1 MTISP
6 SQAERLAI
14 ATRSVYVSAEAELT
28 ALIAKRLSQG
38 IDAPLWATIKLSEV
52 QRLRR
57 ETEAIIARLQAE
69 SGQAIAEAVQTAYLN
84 GSNAALAD
92 LKAVMPAGE
101 IVGTFG
107 VTNQQAVAR
116 IVAEATLNVQSTHLA
131 ILRQTQDVYRRAVA
145 EASSQAVVGVLTR
158 REAAQRV
165 LNQFADRGITGFV
178 DRAGRNWALDSYAEM
193 ATRTALGRAAVQG
206 HVDRFL
212 ANGKDLVIV
221 SAHGGSCPICAVWE
235 GRVLSISG
243 ATAGYPTLGEAHA
256 AGFQH
261 ANCRHTVGL
270 FVPGLTRKM
279 DVQPERGREAEYSSS
294 QTQRYLERNIR
305 RWKRRELGALGDDE
319 RRAAR
324 AKVRAWQ
331 QRSRE
336 FASETGRRRRYDRES
351 VNRAH

>member
-6 SQAERLAI
+6 SEAERLAI
-14 ATRSVYVSAEAELT
+14 ATRNVYVSAEAELT
-28 ALIAKRLSQG
+28 ALLAKRLAQG
-38 IDAPLWATIKLSEV
+38 IDAPLWATLKLSEV

-69 SGQAIAEAVQTAYLN
+69 SGLSIAEAAQTAYLN
-84 GSNAALAD
+84 GSNAAVSD
-92 LKAVMPAGE
+92 LRNVMPAAE

-107 VTNQQAVAR
+107 VTNQAAVQR
-116 IVAEATLNVQSTHLA
+116 IVSEAVLNVQSTHLA

-178 DRAGRNWALDSYAEM
+178 DKAGRNWGLTEYVSM
-193 ATRTALGRAAVQG
+193 ATRAAVGRASING
-206 HVDRFL
+206 HIDRL
-212 ANGKDLVIV
+212 AANGKDLVIV
-221 SAHGGSCPICAVWE
+221 SSHGGSCPVCAPWE

-243 ATAGYPTLGEAHA
+243 TDAEYPSLATAHA
-256 AGFQH
+256 AGLQH
-261 ANCRHTVGL
+261 PACRHTIGL

-279 DVQPERGREAEYSSS
+279 DVQPADEREAEYSSS
-294 QTQRYLERNIR
+294 QTQRYLERNVR
-305 RWKRRELGALGDDE
+305 RWKRRELAALDDDE
-319 RRAAR
+319 RREAR

-331 QRSRE
+331 ARSRE
-336 FASETGRRRRYDRES
+336 FVSETGRRRRYDRES
-351 VNRAH
+351 ATRAY

>member
-14 ATRSVYVSAEAELT
+14 ATRDLYITAESELT
-28 ALIAKRLSQG
+28 HLLANNLAKDIWEEQ
-38 IDAPLWATIKLSEV
+38 WANLKLSEV
-52 QRLRR
+52 SRLRR
-57 ETEAIIARLQAE
+57 ETEAIIARLRAE

-84 GSNAALAD
+84 GSNAAVAD
-92 LKAVMPAGE
+92 LRVVMPAGE
-101 IVGTFG
+101 IVGSFG
-107 VTNQQAVAR
+107 ITNQAAVQR
-116 IVAEATLNVQSTHLA
+116 IVAEAALNVQSTHLA
-131 ILRQTQDVYRRAVA
+131 ILRQAQDVYRQAVA

-165 LNQFADRGITGFV
+165 LNAFADKGITGFV

-193 ATRTALGRAAVQG
+193 ATRTAVGRAAVQG

-221 SAHGGSCPICAVWE
+221 SAHGGSCPVCAPWE
-235 GRVLSISG
+235 SKVLSISG
-243 ATAGYPTLGEAHA
+243 ATPGYPTIGEAHA

-261 ANCRHTVGL
+261 GNCRHTVGL

-279 DVQPERGREAEYSSS
+279 DVRPADEREAEYSSS

-305 RWKRRELGALGDDE
+305 RWRRRELAAMSDDE

-324 AKVRAWQ
+324 AKVRAWNG
-331 QRSRE
+331 RMRE
-336 FASETGRRRRYDRES
+336 FLDDTGRRRRPIREQIKE
-351 VNRAH
+351 AH